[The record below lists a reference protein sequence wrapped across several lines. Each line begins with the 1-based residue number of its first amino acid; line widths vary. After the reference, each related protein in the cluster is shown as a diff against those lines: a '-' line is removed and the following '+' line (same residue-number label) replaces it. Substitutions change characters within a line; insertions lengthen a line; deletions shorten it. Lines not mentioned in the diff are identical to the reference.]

1 MDKSQK
7 IGSQEYDGLIADINP
22 AVQVGAVTI
31 RKEGSEETTYKRGT
45 IFAKSSI
52 DGLLVILGTEAAE
65 AVEGVEAD
73 VEHGVEAVEA
83 VPAEVLT
90 PYAILA
96 DDVTVGT
103 DEDVTVAAYTAGCF
117 NSGAIVVADDYDITE
132 ADKDALRAFN
142 IILKAA
148 SAAE

>member
-45 IFAKSSI
+45 IIAKSSI
-52 DGLLVILGTEAAE
+52 DAKCVILGTEAAA
-65 AVEGVEAD
+65 AVDGGDDGED
-73 VEHGVEAVEA
+73 

-117 NSGAIVVADDYDITE
+117 NSGAIVVADEYDITE